1 MELKEILKLSGAA
14 RRRELRTL
22 TTATFDG
29 NRLACISSLKGSP
42 IVGKGDKQL
51 DLRPLPSAL
60 RDALHWHVLLLVA
73 DDPANLTAVLNA
85 IIDPV
90 TYGLSD
96 SSSKTGFMF
105 GMPSAATAEIIHS
118 IIFKHTKGAAPMT
131 VTAAEGTMDLSAII
145 DLYDVVY
152 SETSADHDVLLA
164 AMKAVLSEET
174 GRIDAV
180 AKAIDM
186 RGKRTGDV
194 PFLIPVYRA
203 IADHIK
209 AKLEFGAKAEA
220 VGTISK
226 VAPEHEGIINAVLNV
241 AKLPPI
247 NDLID
252 KLNKATADLVKAKA
266 EPAVT
271 KPSVT
276 LMPVGTVIE
285 VKASGEIPNGKIVS
299 KRARDVFAMPEG
311 TGFDFEVPVWEWD
324 GAHPD
329 VKPVDANYIFRQ
341 EELMSLLYSIITNER
356 CWLHGHTGTGKTT
369 LIEQVAARLNW
380 PVRVVNFDSEITR
393 MDLIGRDTLVNEGGV
408 TTSKFVD
415 GILPQCMA
423 DPYFI
428 ICDEMDYIRPDVS
441 YVMQRVFEGNG
452 LTITEDGGR
461 HVAPHPM
468 FRIFATGNTQGQGD
482 DFGMYA
488 GARVQSMALLD
499 RFTAWI
505 TVDYL
510 PAEMRRKLLGTA
522 VPHLEPKMADKV
534 AQYVTE
540 HIEAFKGAKVVKP
553 ISPRGMISLGKA
565 IANFQA
571 LMPAADKKKAV
582 DMAINRTI
590 LNACTQ
596 QDRVVLKGI
605 VARVFA

>member
-1 MELKEILKLSGAA
+1 MDIKEALKLTGAE
-14 RRRELRTL
+14 RRRALRVL
-22 TTATFDG
+22 TRPHFDEM
-29 NRLACISSLKGSP
+29 RKTCISVLKASP

-51 DLRPLPSAL
+51 DVRPMPSAL
-60 RDALHWHVLLLVA
+60 RDALDWQTLLYVA
-73 DDPANLTAVLNA
+73 EYPDRIGQVFNA
-85 IIDPV
+85 IQNPM
-90 TYGLSD
+90 TYGVSD
-96 SSSKTGFMF
+96 SGTKTGFLF
-105 GMPSAATAEIIHS
+105 GRPSGVDDTTIENIIA
-118 IIFKHTKGAAPMT
+118 KHTKGAAPMT
-131 VTAAEGTMDLSAII
+131 TTTSAMDLSALI
-145 DLYDVVY
+145 DILDIVDE
-152 SETSADHDVLLA
+152 STDAEFDNIVL
-164 AMKAVLSEET
+164 AMKRELPHEAS
-174 GRIDAV
+174 RIDAMV
-180 AKAIDM
+180 KAALARGSRPSSAARGPVDM
-186 RGKRTGDV
+186 KLVER
-194 PFLIPVYRA
+194 
-203 IADHIK
+203 IK
-209 AKLEFGAKAEA
+209 FGLSSKSTSTTTLDK
-220 VGTISK
+220 VG
-226 VAPEHEGIINAVLNV
+226 PEHEGIINAVLNV

-266 EPAVT
+266 EPAVAV
-271 KPSVT
+271 PSVV

-285 VKASGEIPNGKIVS
+285 AKASGEIPNGKIIS
-299 KRARDVFAMPEG
+299 KRAFEVFAMPEG
-311 TGFDFEVPVWEWD
+311 SGFDFEVPVWEWD

-329 VKPVDANYIFRQ
+329 VKPVDPNYIFRQ
-341 EELMSLLYSIITNER
+341 EELLSLLYSIITNER

-393 MDLIGRDTLVNEGGV
+393 MDLIGRDTLINEGGV
-408 TTSKFVD
+408 TTSKFID

-461 HVAPHPM
+461 HVKPHPM

-505 TVDYL
+505 SVDYL
-510 PAEMRRKLLGTA
+510 PADMRRQLLGTA

-571 LMPAADKKKAV
+571 LLPASDKKKAV
-582 DMAINRTI
+582 EIAINRTI

>member
-1 MELKEILKLSGAA
+1 MELKEALKLTGAE
-14 RRRELRTL
+14 RRRALRVLTRPHFDELRKS
-22 TTATFDG
+22 
-29 NRLACISSLKGSP
+29 CIAALRASP

-51 DLRPLPSAL
+51 DVRPMPSAL
-60 RDALHWHVLLLVA
+60 RDALDWQTLLYVA
-73 DDPANLTAVLNA
+73 EYPDRIGQVFNA
-85 IIDPV
+85 IQNPM
-90 TYGLSD
+90 TYGVSD
-96 SSSKTGFMF
+96 SGTKTGFLF
-105 GMPSAATAEIIHS
+105 GRPSGVDDTTIENIIA
-118 IIFKHTKGAAPMT
+118 KHTKGAAPMT
-131 VTAAEGTMDLSAII
+131 TTTEKTEMSLSYIVDIFDAVIGRTHAT
-145 DLYDVVY
+145 DRAVV
-152 SETSADHDVLLA
+152 E
-164 AMKAVLSEET
+164 AMKEVLPSEAHRME
-174 GRIDAV
+174 AV
-180 AKAIDM
+180 AKAVAA
-186 RGKRTGDV
+186 RGKRMEPIEFRGAAGELLV
-194 PFLIPVYRA
+194 ENV
-203 IADHIK
+203 K
-209 AKLEFGAKAEA
+209 AKLTVPTSTTTLDK
-220 VGTISK
+220 VG
-226 VAPEHEGIINAVLNV
+226 PEHEGIINAVLNV

-266 EPAVT
+266 EPAVAV
-271 KPSVT
+271 PSVV

-285 VKASGEIPNGKIVS
+285 AKASGEIPNGKIVS
-299 KRARDVFAMPEG
+299 KRAFEVFAMPEG
-311 TGFDFEVPVWEWD
+311 SGFDFEVPVWEWD

-341 EELMSLLYSIITNER
+341 EELLSLLYSIITNER

-369 LIEQVAARLNW
+369 LIEQVAARLQW

-393 MDLIGRDTLVNEGGV
+393 MDLIGRDTLINEGGV
-408 TTSKFVD
+408 TTSKFID

-461 HVAPHPM
+461 HVKPHPM

-505 TVDYL
+505 SVDYL

-571 LMPAADKKKAV
+571 LLPASDKKKAV
-582 DMAINRTI
+582 EIAINRTI

-596 QDRVVLKGI
+596 QDKVVLKGI